1 MATFTHVRRREEI
14 RLAREANF
22 EDIKNTVTKDVLGET
37 MQQLSN
43 THDKLEKMK
52 TGLVEL
58 KGIFESQNTEAGK
71 MNLDVDECQG
81 EEVRAKGGGGGGSGW
96 GRFN

>member
-1 MATFTHVRRREEI
+1 MKFPVICICVIVTGSLCLATFTHVRRREEI

-43 THDKLEKMK
+43 THDKLEKMF
-52 TGLVEL
+52 THE
-58 KGIFESQNTEAGK
+58 
-71 MNLDVDECQG
+71 
-81 EEVRAKGGGGGGSGW
+81 
-96 GRFN
+96 